1 MERENLLSEFIKNN
15 EEELYSLLRDL
26 CAIPAP
32 SYKEDAR
39 AEFCRDWLLKNGA
52 SGVYIDRAK
61 NVIFPYQCENSD
73 KITALAAHTDTVFPD
88 ESPLPYR
95 EENGKIYCPGV
106 GDNTASVVMLLL
118 TAKFFIENNIETEGG
133 VLFVCNSC
141 EEGLGNLFGTR
152 TFMKEYE
159 GRIKQFLAF
168 DTSSF
173 SDVHDKCVGS
183 HRYEIEV
190 KTEGGHSYLAFGNR
204 NAALS
209 LAEIITEL
217 YKIEIPQKE
226 NTKTTLNVGTIEGGT
241 SVNTIP
247 ESAKMLCEY
256 RSNDVECLDY
266 MKEQFMRV
274 FDRANCEH
282 TQVNVKLIG
291 ERPCEKGTNKEDLQ
305 TLVYKCQ
312 EIIETV
318 TNQKTETSPSSTDCN
333 IPLSLGIPAICIG
346 VYNGE
351 GMHTRGEWLYKD
363 SLPIGLEVGIKM
375 IERMVK

>member
-1 MERENLLSEFIKNN
+1 MENLLREFIKNN
-15 EEELYSLLRDL
+15 EEELYALLREL

-39 AEFCRDWLLKNGA
+39 AEFCRNWLLKNGA
-52 SGVYIDRAK
+52 NGVYIDRAK
-61 NVIFPYQCENSD
+61 NVIFPYQCGAGN

-88 ESPLPYR
+88 ETPLPYS
-95 EENGKIYCPGV
+95 EKDGKIYCAGV
-106 GDNTASVVMLLL
+106 GDNTASVVILLL
-118 TAKFFIENNIETEGG
+118 TAKFFIENKIETDGG

-152 TFMKEYE
+152 TFMAEYE

-173 SDVHDKCVGS
+173 FDLHDKCDGS
-183 HRYEIEV
+183 HRYEVEV
-190 KTEGGHSYLAFGNR
+190 KTEGGHSFLAFGNR

-226 NTKTTLNVGTIEGGT
+226 NTKTTLNVGIIEGGT

-266 MKEQFMRV
+266 MKGQFSRV
-274 FDRANCEH
+274 FQAANCDH
-282 TQVNVKLIG
+282 TQVSVKLIG
-291 ERPCEKGTNKEDLQ
+291 ERPCEKGTSKEDLQ

-312 EIIETV
+312 EIIEKV
-318 TNQKTETSPSSTDCN
+318 TGKKPETSPSSTDCN
-333 IPLSLGIPAICIG
+333 IPLSLGIPAVCIG
-346 VYNGE
+346 VYNGG
-351 GMHTRGEWLYKD
+351 GMHTRDEWLYKN
-363 SLPIGLEVGIKM
+363 SLPTGLEIAIKTT
-375 IERMVK
+375 IAISSL